1 MSLKP
6 KRKEDIQKTNSKKRA
21 RVGLQGKPLPKHLQL
36 RTLKVGQQTL
46 NRYLQCIDQFEE
58 WCKQKRL
65 KTSASFLDRSVTK
78 YITHLYDSDLEL
90 STATYTIYGLQLLR
104 CEVQKDSFLVSAK
117 LALAGWRKT
126 NPGQMRIPVPE
137 EFVFDLCFLALEQN
151 RQDIAMC
158 LCLQYDGYMRPS
170 ECLNLRG
177 RQICPPANRRY
188 RHWAVVLAPSELHET
203 SKTGTSDDSILTGDK
218 FHNAW
223 IREPLRLWM
232 KHIRKDDSLFPN
244 VSLSFLEHWCRSAC
258 LSLGYN
264 TPCIMPHVVRHAAA
278 SNDVYHGR
286 RDLTEVQKS
295 WGRWECRKSVSR
307 YSKHALL
314 LHQWKQ
320 APLNRKTV
328 IERRSQSLPVELTK
342 SLRNLGDT
350 K

>member
-46 NRYLQCIDQFEE
+46 NRYLQCVDQFEE

-244 VSLSFLEHWCRSAC
+244 VSLSFLEHC
-258 LSLGYN
+258 GVD
-264 TPCIMPHVVRHAAA
+264 PHA
-278 SNDVYHGR
+278 
-286 RDLTEVQKS
+286 
-295 WGRWECRKSVSR
+295 
-307 YSKHALL
+307 
-314 LHQWKQ
+314 
-320 APLNRKTV
+320 
-328 IERRSQSLPVELTK
+328 
-342 SLRNLGDT
+342 
-350 K
+350 

>member
-1 MSLKP
+1 M
-6 KRKEDIQKTNSKKRA
+6 RKTTSRKKA

-36 RTLKVGQQTL
+36 RTLKVGQLTL

-58 WCKQKRL
+58 WCKQRRL
-65 KTSASFLDRSVTK
+65 KTSALLLDKAVTR
-78 YITHLYDSDLEL
+78 YITHLYDSDCEI

-137 EFVFDLCFLALEQN
+137 EFILALRQN

-177 RQICPPANRRY
+177 RQICPPANRKY
-188 RHWAVVLAPSELHET
+188 RHWAIVLAPSELHET
-203 SKTGTSDDSILTGDK
+203 SKTGTSDDSILIGDK
-218 FHNAW
+218 LHNTW
-223 IREPLRLWM
+223 ICEPLRLWM
-232 KHIRKDDSLFPN
+232 KHVGKDDSLFPKI
-244 VSLSFLEHWCRSAC
+244 SLSFLEHWCRSAC
-258 LSLGYN
+258 HCLGYN

-286 RDLTEVQKS
+286 RDLVEVQKR
-295 WGRWECRKSVSR
+295 GRWECKKSVGR

-320 APLNRKTV
+320 APLNRKSV
-328 IERRSQSLPVELTK
+328 IERRSQSLPIELTK
-342 SLRNLGDT
+342 SLRNLGST